1 MNYSNARPT
10 VTMDTECYVNFWAIA
25 FRCVETGRTKTF
37 EQLEDTELDRAGM
50 AAFLKKYRIISFNGN
65 NYDLPMISLALKGA
79 TTQQLKQ
86 ASDHIIQ
93 GGLRSWQFYEHYN
106 CPLPEYID
114 HVDLMEVSPGSPTK
128 PSLKLYSGRMHSRR
142 MQELP
147 FEHDRRLT
155 DDEIDVL
162 RDYHKNDMAVTDDF
176 YHELKSQLELRCFM
190 SDQYGVDLRSKSDAQ
205 IAEAVIKVEIE
216 RMTGERVYKPEI
228 RTGSFRYKPPAFL
241 RFETERMREVFE
253 IVKNARFTVGSDGVV
268 RMPDEI
274 ASLNITIGNSTYT
287 MGIGGLHSTEK
298 SVSHKSNNEHV
309 LIDRDV
315 ASYYPRIILIT
326 GLAPRHLGVPF
337 LTVYRTIVDS
347 RLADKRAGR
356 ANEAETKK
364 IVVNGGFGKLGSP
377 YSILYS
383 PNLMIQVTI
392 TGQLSLL
399 MLIEKME
406 LCGFQ
411 VVSANTDGFVT
422 KAARK
427 RLDVFEDIVWD
438 WEFETGFETEETR
451 YSALYSR
458 DVNNYVSFKYEFDKV
473 SKQWTDITD
482 PTPKLK
488 GAYTPAGRG
497 LKGASGLKKNPNLE
511 ISIEAAV
518 AWLRDG
524 TPVEDTIQDCRD
536 VRKFVT
542 VRTVKGGALYKGE
555 YVGKAIRWY
564 YAKGENGCLSYK
576 TNGNTVPRSQGA
588 KPLMLLPDELPGDV
602 DYSFYIREAYAILQ
616 DVGAQVVDPALRG
629 RTGTTLAR
637 LPDQKNLHHLDLK
650 TGVTL
655 CGKARDSIR
664 DAWIEYKALPEG
676 HKLCPQCKKLE
687 I

>member
-1 MNYSNARPT
+1 MNYSNPRPT
-10 VTMDTECYVNFWAIA
+10 VTMDTECFFDVWAIA
-25 FRCVETGRTKTF
+25 FRCVETGRTKIF
-37 EQLEDTELDRAGM
+37 EQLEDTQLDRAGM

-147 FEHDRRLT
+147 FEHDRRLSA
-155 DDEIDVL
+155 DEIDVL

-176 YHELKSQLELRCFM
+176 YHELKPQLELRCFM

-287 MGIGGLHSTEK
+287 MGIGGLHSNEK
-298 SVSHKSNNEHV
+298 SVSHKSDDTYV
-309 LIDRDV
+309 LKDRDV
-315 ASYYPRIILIT
+315 ASYYPNIILLT
-326 GLAPRHLGVPF
+326 GLAPRHLGDAF
-337 LTVYRTIVDS
+337 LKVYRSLVTR
-347 RLADKRAGR
+347 RLAAKRIGDT
-356 ANEAETKK
+356 NNAESLKTS
-364 IVVNGGFGKLGSP
+364 INGGFGKLGSP
-377 YSILYS
+377 YSILYA

-399 MLIEKME
+399 MLIDRME
-406 LCGFQ
+406 AHGFS

-422 KAARK
+422 KVDRARDD
-427 RLDVFEDIVWD
+427 LFEDLVWN
-438 WEFETGFETEETR
+438 WELETGLETEETI

-458 DVNNYVSFKYEFDKV
+458 DINNYLAFTPNGKV
-473 SKQWTDITD
+473 
-482 PTPKLK
+482 KLK

-518 AWLRDG
+518 TWLRDG
-524 TPVEDTIQDCRD
+524 TPVEDTICDCRD

-650 TGVTL
+650 TGVAI
-655 CGKARDSIR
+655 CGKARESIR

>member
-1 MNYSNARPT
+1 MTSYSKPRPT
-10 VTMDTECYVNFWAIA
+10 VACDTECFYGVWAIA
-25 FRCVETGRTKTF
+25 FTCVETGRTKVF
-37 EQLEDTELDRAGM
+37 EQLDDQPLDRAGV
-50 AAFLKKYRIISFNGN
+50 ASFLRKYRIITFNGLG
-65 NYDLPMISLALKGA
+65 YDLPMISLALKGA
-79 TTQQLKQ
+79 SCLELKQ

-93 GGLRSWQFYEHYN
+93 GGLRSWQFYDTYN
-106 CPLPEYID
+106 CPLPDYID
-114 HVDLMEVSPGSPTK
+114 NVDLMEVSPGSPTK

-155 DDEIDVL
+155 ADEIDVL
-162 RDYHKNDMAVTDDF
+162 RGYHGNDMQVTVDF
-176 YHELKSQLELRCFM
+176 YNELKPQLELRCFM
-190 SDQYGVDLRSKSDAQ
+190 SDQYGIDLRSKSDAQ
-205 IAEAVIKVEIE
+205 IAEAVIKTEIE

-241 RFETERMREVFE
+241 RFESERMREVFE
-253 IVKNARFTVGSDGVV
+253 IVKAAKFTVGSDGVV
-268 RMPDEI
+268 RMPEEI
-274 ASLNITIGNSTYT
+274 AGLEVCIGSSTYV

-298 SVSHKSNNEHV
+298 SVAHKSDDEYV
-309 LIDRDV
+309 LKDRDV
-315 ASYYPRIILIT
+315 ASYYPNIILQT
-326 GLAPRHLGVPF
+326 GLAPRHLGKPF
-337 LTVYRTIVDS
+337 LNVYRPIVES
-347 RLADKRAGR
+347 RLADKLAGR
-356 ANEAETKK
+356 VNEAETKK

-377 YSILYS
+377 YSILYA
-383 PNLMIQVTI
+383 PNLMIQVTV

-399 MLIEKME
+399 MLIDRME
-406 LCGFQ
+406 AHGFS

-422 KAARK
+422 KVDRARDE
-427 RLDVFEDIVWD
+427 LFESLVWD
-438 WEFETGFETEETR
+438 WELETGFETEETI

-458 DVNNYVSFKYEFDKV
+458 DINNYVAFTPNGKV
-473 SKQWTDITD
+473 
-482 PTPKLK
+482 KLK

-518 AWLRDG
+518 TWLRDG
-524 TPVEDTIQDCRD
+524 TPVEDTIEDCRD

-542 VRTVKGGALYKGE
+542 VRTVKGGALHNGQ

-564 YAKGENGCLSYK
+564 YAKGEDGCLSYK

-629 RTGTTLAR
+629 RTGTILAR
-637 LPDQKNLHHLDLK
+637 LPDQKNLHYLDLK
-650 TGVTL
+650 TGVAL
-655 CGKARDSIR
+655 CGKARESIR
-664 DAWIEYKALPEG
+664 DAWVEYRALPEG
-676 HKLCPQCKKLE
+676 HKLCGKCNKLE